1 VRDILEADC
10 IGGYLSP
17 VHNSY
22 NKSSLLKG
30 EHRLT
35 MTKLALEDSNW
46 LNVDDWEYKR
56 KNYSTTL
63 PILKHIERMVKKN
76 QLYPENINV
85 SLICGA
91 DLLQSFNV
99 PNLWSKQ
106 DMEDILK
113 RDIFVLER
121 EGLDLEDLIFTS
133 MIFILS
139 KR

>member
-76 QLYPENINV
+76 QLYPENIKV